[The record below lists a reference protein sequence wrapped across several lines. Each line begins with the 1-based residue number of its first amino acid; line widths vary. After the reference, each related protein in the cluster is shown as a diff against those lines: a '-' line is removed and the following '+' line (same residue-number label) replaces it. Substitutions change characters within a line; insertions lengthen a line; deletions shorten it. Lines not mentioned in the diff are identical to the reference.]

1 MSLRVFK
8 FSILL
13 FVTTFTFIIDQSTA
27 QEAIGTFGKN
37 RIQYKRFEWRYY
49 SSDNF
54 DVYFY
59 EGGNNLAKMAAAY
72 LEGEFDRLT
81 DVLGYQPYSKTK
93 IFLYNS
99 VSDLQQSNVG
109 VNENIF
115 TIGGQTNFVKS
126 QVEIAYPG
134 TISAF
139 KEDLLY
145 NIAQMLINDMMFG
158 GSITDMFQ
166 SGLLLSLP
174 EWFLDGAA
182 LYVAKGWSV
191 EMDDHVRDLFG
202 ARKFKKLSRF
212 TANEGGLIG
221 QSIWNYI
228 AETYGRSNISYILNL
243 TRIIRD
249 EEKGIANTLSIPFK
263 RFLADWQQYYAEMAA
278 GVNEN
283 YVAAG
288 DDKKL
293 QRKNRR
299 ELAYSAVSISP
310 QGNYLAYAQNKGG
323 KYKVVVRDN
332 NSGKERIALVGG
344 YKVINQEVDDEIP
357 MLSWKD
363 DHTLG
368 IINVKRGRSF
378 LWLYDVNTKSK
389 FKKELGRFNQIKEF
403 DFSSNGNLV
412 VLSADIKGRSDIFI
426 ISLNRNGLKRI
437 TNDIYDDAS
446 PRFIPNTKSIVFSSN
461 RVSDTI
467 DVKFKDYKVL
477 GDNYNLFIYNLDTTR
492 NVLFRATNTL
502 SRDFKPIP
510 QDANTIYYLSD
521 QKGIVNLYR
530 YTVDKNLF
538 TQVSNFNY
546 SIKDYDID
554 FDRGAL
560 SFIMI
565 NKGRDYVYLD
575 NSFDFNGNVFTPQT
589 RRQQVLQAKYI
600 TNRLNQF
607 KLNREAPEN
616 AEPEPEAEEL
626 PEEIDENAIID
637 EDLIDEMEVDPGGET
652 DIIDTD
658 NYVFDKD
665 VEEEKAEDTATA
677 TSFLSNYRKLQKE
690 SKVVGPLPYETR
702 FSADNLITSWVIDP
716 MRGFGIQLEARMNDM
731 LEDHRFYGGILA
743 ITDLRNND
751 LFAEYQY
758 LKHKID
764 LGARFERR
772 TISMS
777 AEEDNNIRHRY
788 TLNKIE
794 LSASYPLSVT
804 SRLSFKPFFA
814 RSRSFDLDD
823 RTLIPGSPIEPIDT
837 DASYSGGTVEFVFD
851 NSSVKG
857 LNLYEGTRG
866 KMSFTHYQSF
876 NEDVRPSF
884 SKFSLDFRKYQ
895 KIHKE
900 FILATRVFY
909 GRFFGTNSPRF
920 LLGGMDNWLFKRTD
934 SQEGNDPLAIIS
946 ERDNS
951 NLLFVDYVTNLRG
964 FNYNKFNG
972 SNAILFNAELRL
984 PIVQYLS
991 NGPISSNFLRNF
1003 QLIGFYDIGSSWNGD
1018 RLWPDENSLNRE
1030 LIGSPESPFEALIDN
1045 FNSPWLASYGFGVR
1059 TVFLGYFV
1067 KFDVAWPIE
1076 DYEVQSTKFYVTLG
1090 YDF

>member
-1 MSLRVFK
+1 MRVYKYLILFLVIT
-8 FSILL
+8 FSINKL
-13 FVTTFTFIIDQSTA
+13 SA
-27 QEAIGTFGKN
+27 QETIGTFGKN
-37 RIQYKRFEWRYY
+37 RIQYKIFNWRYY

-59 EGGNNLAKMAAAY
+59 EGGNNLAKMAASY

-115 TIGGQTNFVKS
+115 TVGGQTNFVKS

-134 TISAF
+134 TVSAF
-139 KEDLLY
+139 KEELLY
-145 NIAQMLINDMMFG
+145 RIAEMLINDMMFG

-174 EWFLDGAA
+174 DWFLDWAA
-182 LYVAKGWSV
+182 LYVAKGWNV
-191 EMDDHVRDLFG
+191 EMDDHIRDLFG
-202 ARKFKKLSRF
+202 KRKFKKLSRF
-212 TANEGGLIG
+212 TGKEGGLIG
-221 QSIWNYI
+221 QSIWNYV

-278 GVNEN
+278 GVNES
-283 YVAAG
+283 YVVAN
-288 DDKKL
+288 DENKL
-293 QRKNRR
+293 QKKNRR
-299 ELAYSAVSISP
+299 ELAFSAVSLSP
-310 QGNYLAYAQNKGG
+310 GANYTAYAQNNNG
-323 KYKVVVRDN
+323 KYKVVIRDN
-332 NSGKERIALVGG
+332 NSGKENMVLTGG
-344 YKVINQEVDDEIP
+344 YKVINQEIDPEVP
-357 MLSWKD
+357 MLSWRD

-368 IINVKRGRSF
+368 IINVKRGRNF
-378 LWLYDVNTKSK
+378 LWLYDVNTNRK

-403 DFSSNGNLV
+403 DFSSNGNLM
-412 VLSADIKGRSDIFI
+412 VLSADIKGKSDIFI
-426 ISLNRNGLKRI
+426 ISLNRNGLKRV
-437 TNDIYDDAS
+437 TNDIYDDVS
-446 PRFIPNTKSIVFSSN
+446 PRFIPNSKSIVFSSN

-467 DVKFKDYKVL
+467 DVKFNDYKVL

-502 SRDFKPIP
+502 SRDYKPIP
-510 QDANTIYYLSD
+510 KDLNTIYYLSD
-521 QKGIVNLYR
+521 QKGIVNLYQ

-538 TQVSNFNY
+538 TQISNFNY

-554 FDRGAL
+554 FERGDL
-560 SFIMI
+560 SYIMI
-565 NKGRDYVYLD
+565 NQGRDFVYLD
-575 NSFDFNGNVFTPQT
+575 KSFDFGKSIFTPQT
-589 RRQQVLQAKYI
+589 RRQEVLQAKFI
-600 TNRLNQF
+600 SNRLNKF
-607 KLNREAPEN
+607 RLNQEQVKEEE
-616 AEPEPEAEEL
+616 EPELLLE
-626 PEEIDENAIID
+626 EEIDENAIID
-637 EDLIDEMEVDPGGET
+637 QEIIDDMEIDPGGET

-658 NYVFDKD
+658 NYIFDRNV
-665 VEEEKAEDTATA
+665 VEEKDEPDET

-690 SKVVGPLPYETR
+690 SKVMGPLPYETR

-731 LEDHRFYGGILA
+731 LENHRFYGGILA
-743 ITDLRNND
+743 ITDLKNND
-751 LFAEYQY
+751 LFAEYQF
-758 LKHKID
+758 LKYKID
-764 LGARFERR
+764 FGARFERR
-772 TISMS
+772 TISRT
-777 AEEDNNIRHRY
+777 AEEDSNIRQRY

-804 SRLSFKPFFA
+804 SRLSFKPFYA
-814 RSRSFDLDD
+814 LTRSFDLDD
-823 RTLIPGSPIEPIDT
+823 RTLIINTPLQPIDT
-837 DASYSGGTVEFVFD
+837 DASYGGGTVEFVFD
-851 NSSVKG
+851 NSSVNG

-866 KMSFTHYQSF
+866 KMSFTHYQSL

-884 SKFSLDFRKYQ
+884 SKLTLDLRNYQ

-900 FILATRVFY
+900 FILATRLFY
-909 GRFFGTNSPRF
+909 GRFFGTNSPKF

-934 SQEGNDPLAIIS
+934 TQEGSDPLAIVP
-946 ERDNS
+946 EQDNS

-984 PIVQYLS
+984 PIVKYLS
-991 NGPISSNFLRNF
+991 SGPISSNFLRNLQF
-1003 QLIGFYDIGSSWNGD
+1003 IGFYDIGSSWNGD

-1030 LIGSPESPFEALIDN
+1030 FIGSDESPFEALIDN
-1045 FNSPWLASYGFGVR
+1045 FNSPWLSSYGFGVR
-1059 TVFLGYFV
+1059 TVFLGYFM

-1076 DYEVQSTKFYVTLG
+1076 DYEVKSTKFYVTLG

>member
-8 FSILL
+8 FSILIFL
-13 FVTTFTFIIDQSTA
+13 TTFSINKLSA

-37 RIQYKRFEWRYY
+37 RIQYKLFEWRYY

-59 EGGNNLAKMAAAY
+59 EGGNNLAKMAASY

-93 IFLYNS
+93 IFIYNS

-139 KEDLLY
+139 KEELLY
-145 NIAQMLINDMMFG
+145 SISKMLINDMMFG

-174 EWFLDGAA
+174 DWFLDGAA

-191 EMDDHVRDLFG
+191 EMDDHIRDLFG
-202 ARKFKKLSRF
+202 KRKFKKLSRF
-212 TANEGGLIG
+212 SPKEGSLVG

-278 GVNEN
+278 SVGGN
-283 YVAAG
+283 YVSANDEG
-288 DDKKL
+288 KL
-293 QRKNRR
+293 QKKNRK
-299 ELAYSAVSISP
+299 ELAYSAVSLSP
-310 QGNYLAYAQNKGG
+310 GGNYVAYAQNNTGR
-323 KYKVVVRDN
+323 YKVVVRDN
-332 NSGKERIALVGG
+332 NSGKEKIALTGG
-344 YKVINQEVDDEIP
+344 YKVINQEVDHEIP

-368 IINVKRGRSF
+368 IVNVKRGRSF

-403 DFSSNGNLV
+403 DFSSNGNLM
-412 VLSADIKGRSDIFI
+412 VLSADIKGKSDIFI
-426 ISLNRNGLKRI
+426 ISLNRNGLKRV

-446 PRFIPNTKSIVFSSN
+446 PRFIPNSKSIVFSSN
-461 RVSDTI
+461 RVNDTI
-467 DVKFKDYKVL
+467 DVKFNDYKVL

-510 QDANTIYYLSD
+510 KDLNTIYYLSD
-521 QKGIVNLYR
+521 QKGIVNLYK
-530 YTVDKNLF
+530 YIVDKNLF

-554 FDRGAL
+554 FEQGDL
-560 SFIMI
+560 SYVMI
-565 NKGRDYVYLD
+565 NKGRDFVYLD
-575 NSFDFNGNVFTPQT
+575 KSFDFEKSIFTPQT
-589 RRQQVLQAKYI
+589 RRQEVLQAKFI
-600 TNRLNQF
+600 TNRLNKF
-607 KLNREAPEN
+607 RLNQQQEEAEAPE
-616 AEPEPEAEEL
+616 PEV
-626 PEEIDENAIID
+626 EEIDENAIID
-637 EDLIDEMEVDPGGET
+637 EEIIDEMEVDPGGET

-665 VEEEKAEDTATA
+665 VEEEAEEDNA

-731 LEDHRFYGGILA
+731 LENHRFYGGILA
-743 ITDLRNND
+743 ITDLKNND
-751 LFAEYQY
+751 LFAEYQF
-758 LKHKID
+758 LKYKID
-764 LGARFERR
+764 VGARYERR
-772 TISMS
+772 TISRT
-777 AEEDNNIRHRY
+777 AEEDNNIRQRY

-804 SRLSFKPFFA
+804 SRISFKPFYA
-814 RSRSFDLDD
+814 LTRSFDLDD
-823 RTLIPGSPIEPIDT
+823 RTLIPNTPLTPIDT
-837 DASYSGGTVEFVFD
+837 DANYAGGTVEFVFD

-866 KMSFTHYQSF
+866 KASFTHYQSL
-876 NEDVRPSF
+876 NEGIRPSF
-884 SKFSLDFRKYQ
+884 SKLSVDLRNYQ

-900 FILATRVFY
+900 FVFATRLFY
-909 GRFFGTNSPRF
+909 GRYFGSNSPRF

-934 SQEGNDPLAIIS
+934 SQEGNDPLAIIP
-946 ERDNS
+946 ELDNS

-984 PIVQYLS
+984 PIVKYLS
-991 NGPISSNFLRNF
+991 SGPVSSNFLRNLQF
-1003 QLIGFYDIGSSWNGD
+1003 IGFYDIGSSWNGD

-1030 LIGSPESPFEALIDN
+1030 LINPDGSPFEALIDN
-1045 FNSPWLASYGFGVR
+1045 FNSPWLSSYGFGVR
-1059 TVFLGYFV
+1059 TVFLGYFM

-1076 DYEVQSTKFYVTLG
+1076 DYEVKSTKFYVTLG

>member
-1 MSLRVFK
+1 MSLRVFTI
-8 FSILL
+8 SILL
-13 FVTTFTFIIDQSTA
+13 LVTTFTINESSA

-37 RIQYKRFEWRYY
+37 RIQYKNFEWRYY

-59 EGGNNLAKMAAAY
+59 EGGNNLAKMAASF
-72 LEGEFDRLT
+72 LEREFDRLT

-134 TISAF
+134 TVSAF
-139 KEDLLY
+139 KEELLY
-145 NIAQMLINDMMFG
+145 RISEMLINDMMFG

-202 ARKFKKLSRF
+202 TRKFKKLSRF
-212 TANEGGLIG
+212 STKEGGLVG

-263 RFLADWQQYYAEMAA
+263 RFLADWQQYYANMAT
-278 GVNEN
+278 GVNES
-283 YVAAG
+283 YVSAG
-288 DDKKL
+288 DEGKL
-293 QRKNRR
+293 QKKNRK
-299 ELAYSAVSISP
+299 EFDFNAVSLSP
-310 QGNYLAYAQNKGG
+310 GGNYIAYAKNNDG

-332 NSGKERIALVGG
+332 SSGKERTALVGG
-344 YKVINQEVDDEIP
+344 YKVINQEIDYEIP

-437 TNDIYDDAS
+437 TNDIYDDIS
-446 PRFIPNTKSIVFSSN
+446 PRFIPNSKSIVFSSN

-467 DVKFKDYKVL
+467 DVKFNDYKVL

-510 QDANTIYYLSD
+510 QDVNTIYYLSD
-521 QKGIVNLYR
+521 QKGIFNLYR

-554 FDRGAL
+554 FNQGTL
-560 SFIMI
+560 SYIMI
-565 NKGRDYVYLD
+565 NRGRDFVYLD
-575 NSFDFNGNVFTPQT
+575 KSFDFNKSIFTPQT
-589 RRQQVLQAKYI
+589 RRQEVLQAKFI
-600 TNRLNQF
+600 TNRLNKF
-607 KLNREAPEN
+607 KLNQEQQAQQQTK
-616 AEPEPEAEEL
+616 AEEAA
-626 PEEIDENAIID
+626 EEIDENSIID
-637 EDLIDEMEVDPGGET
+637 EALIDEMEVDTGGET

-665 VEEEKAEDTATA
+665 VVEEKQESNDNA

-690 SKVVGPLPYETR
+690 SKIVGPLPYETR

-731 LEDHRFYGGILA
+731 LENHRFYGGILA

-751 LFAEYQY
+751 LFTEYQY

-764 LGARFERR
+764 LGARYERR
-772 TISMS
+772 TISMT
-777 AEEDNNIRHRY
+777 ADEDSNIRQRY
-788 TLNKIE
+788 TLNKVE

-804 SRLSFKPFFA
+804 SRLSFKPFYA
-814 RSRSFDLDD
+814 LTRSFDLDD
-823 RTLIPGSPIEPIDT
+823 RTLIPGTQLTPIDT
-837 DASYSGGTVEFVFD
+837 DASYGGGTVELVFD

-866 KMSFTHYQSF
+866 KVSFTHYQSL
-876 NEDVRPSF
+876 NESVRPSF
-884 SKFSLDFRKYQ
+884 SKLILDLRNYQ

-900 FILATRVFY
+900 FIFATRLFY

-946 ERDNS
+946 EQDNS

-1003 QLIGFYDIGSSWNGD
+1003 QLVGFYDIGSSWNGD

-1030 LIGSPESPFEALIDN
+1030 FIGSEESPFEALIDN
-1045 FNSPWLASYGFGVR
+1045 FNSPWLSSYGFGVR
-1059 TVFLGYFV
+1059 TVFLGYFM

-1076 DYEVQSTKFYVTLG
+1076 DYEVKSTKFYVTLG